1 MKHKKTVE
9 PDKPTCEECRKTI
22 PPSVALSEE
31 GSDYIRYFCGADC
44 YEAWKRRRP
53 VGDPSDSN
61 HHDDP
66 R

>member
-1 MKHKKTVE
+1 MEHRKVVE
-9 PDKPTCEECRKTI
+9 PDKPTCEECRKMI

-31 GSDYIRYFCGADC
+31 GNDYVRYFCGADC
-44 YEAWKRRRP
+44 YEAWRRRRLA
-53 VGDPSDSN
+53 GNPSDSN